1 MRNDYITDMITR
13 FFVLLVCLISG
24 FSCLAQSKLPLD
36 PDLPKLNGRIKT
48 LIQITDTIHLFPKPK
63 SFVYKRLFTY
73 NEGGKCTSIL
83 LYDTR
88 GIVNAMDIKYNEKGQ
103 EIARDQ
109 YAIKSGPGQNDIKE
123 QYKYDDDGHLIE
135 AVYFFPG
142 QTKTVVKYDKK
153 GNLEEEED
161 YFMDSLKAHK
171 MGLPGIDSPVTQI
184 FQNTFDT
191 KGLLTKAVSYRN
203 GKLFF
208 IDKYLYD
215 ARGRLIQY
223 TKYNPEGRLTFKEDN
238 RYDTK
243 DRLNE
248 YTWSDSLG
256 RITLHSS
263 LVFDKY
269 GNTKE
274 LVSYNKDGA
283 ISSVSETKYTYDKQG
298 NWTKSIERSG
308 RKESI
313 TTRIL
318 EYF

>member
-13 FFVLLVCLISG
+13 FFVLLVSLISG

-48 LIQITDTIHLFPKPK
+48 LIQITDTIHLFPKPTP
-63 SFVYKRLFTY
+63 FVYKRLFTY

-88 GIVNAMDIKYNEKGQ
+88 GIVNTIDIKYNEKGQ

-109 YAIKSGPGQNDIKE
+109 YAIKSGPGKNDIKE

-142 QTKTVVKYDKK
+142 QTKMVMKYDKK
-153 GNLEEEED
+153 GNWEEEEE
-161 YFMDSLKAHK
+161 YFMDSLRAKK
-171 MGLPGIDSPVTQI
+171 MGLFSIDSPLVTR
-184 FQNTFDT
+184 FHNTFDT
-191 KGLLTKAVSYRN
+191 KGLLTEAVSYVN
-203 GKLFF
+203 GKLSLT
-208 IDKYLYD
+208 DKYLYD
-215 ARGRLIQY
+215 AKGRLIQY
-223 TKYNPEGRLTFKEDN
+223 TRYNPEGRLTFKEED

-248 YTWSDSLG
+248 CIWSDSLG
-256 RITLHSS
+256 RVTVHSS
-263 LVFDKY
+263 RVFDKH
-269 GNTKE
+269 GNAKE
-274 LVSYNKDGA
+274 LVFHNKDGT
-283 ISSVSETKYTYDKQG
+283 ISSVSETKYRYDKHG
-298 NWTKSIERSG
+298 NWTKCIGRSG
-308 RKESI
+308 KNESI

-318 EYF
+318 EYY